1 MIKSMTGYGKAEF
14 VLEHGK
20 ITVEMRSVNHR
31 YGEISIKLPRTLI
44 RFENDVRKAVAERLK
59 RGKIDVFIQTE
70 ASPDG
75 SPPVVNIPLA
85 KAYYKAFSSLR
96 EDLGIEEPVQ
106 LSLIV
111 AQKDVLAV
119 PENDAAAEGM
129 LEGLLA
135 TVANAVDNME
145 AMRIREG
152 KELVDDL
159 ARRRGNLSVLMDRV
173 AARAPTVPL
182 EYLDKLTARLAQF
195 GSDRLLDEA
204 RFAQEVALMA
214 ERCDITEE
222 LVRFGSHLVQFDAAL
237 ETAEPVG
244 RKLDFLLQE
253 MGREVNTIGSK
264 ANDGEITSCVVELK
278 AELEKIREQVQNIE

>member
-1 MIKSMTGYGKAEF
+1 MIKSMTGYGKAEY
-14 VLEHGK
+14 VLERGK

-31 YGEISIKLPRTLI
+31 YGEISIKLPRTMI

-59 RGKIDVFIQTE
+59 RGKIDVFIQME

-75 SPPVVNIPLA
+75 SPPAVNIPLA
-85 KAYYKAFSSLR
+85 RAYYQAFSTLR
-96 EDLGIEEPVQ
+96 QELGIEEPVP
-106 LSLIV
+106 LSLVV

-119 PENDAAAEGM
+119 AENDDAAEGM

-135 TVANAVDNME
+135 TVASAVDTME
-145 AMRIREG
+145 SMRIREG
-152 KELVDDL
+152 KELGDDL
-159 ARRRGNLSVLMDRV
+159 VRRRGNLSQLMDRV

-182 EYLDKLTARLAQF
+182 EYLDKLTARLSQL
-195 GSDRLLDEA
+195 GSDKFPDES
-204 RFAQEVALMA
+204 RFAQEIAIMA
-214 ERCDITEE
+214 DRCDITEE

-237 ETAEPVG
+237 KSEEPVG

>member
-237 ETAEPVG
+237 EAAEPVG

-264 ANDGEITSCVVELK
+264 ANDGEIASCVVELK